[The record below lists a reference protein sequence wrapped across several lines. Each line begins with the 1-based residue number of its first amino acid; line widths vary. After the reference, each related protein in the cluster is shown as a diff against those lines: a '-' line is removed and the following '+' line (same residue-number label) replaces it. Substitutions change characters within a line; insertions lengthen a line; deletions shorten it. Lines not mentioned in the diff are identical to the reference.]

1 MNYYHYSLCIL
12 LSFLFANNCSGI
24 IIEEEEKLTLPLLNK
39 WPSFDENDLKSSEII
54 STSSD
59 STEQKTQETAIPPP
73 LYFNHPL
80 NLILKDLLNGGSG
93 FKKEEE
99 LTSST
104 LRKELKE
111 ILEDILTEHTFQAYD
126 AEKEIKSSVG
136 KKLNQ
141 FLDSLLFVEKYRNE
155 CLLKEAIIR
164 TYWANNL
171 SEALDMFFKSSD
183 KDLNVPQEVMLTDS
197 WKGLKKFLDILV
209 EDLKKDPRAS

>member
-1 MNYYHYSLCIL
+1 MQ
-12 LSFLFANNCSGI
+12 CSI
-24 IIEEEEKLTLPLLNK
+24 YFK
-39 WPSFDENDLKSSEII
+39 
-54 STSSD
+54 
-59 STEQKTQETAIPPP
+59 IPPP